1 MWLQN
6 VHLKKQKGSKA
17 HSRAVIQKVAPFHIY
32 IKFAF
37 LIPRSDFTSRAMCN
51 KNSCLNNLNPQIRR
65 VTSTLE
71 ERVQRSQEQRA
82 GASKFS
88 TTSSMLKLVFAVKE
102 AHVLVCFFFAGSS
115 RAPTSAPAGSRSSW
129 PWTCAKRS
137 TSTAWSTT
145 PTASKTPPLLLPASS
160 GKDSLSTW
168 RKVCIRSSE
177 GQLHPASPNH
187 NAAGPC
193 WKFISNAR
201 VQV

>member
-6 VHLKKQKGSKA
+6 VHLKKQEGSEA

-88 TTSSMLKLVFAVKE
+88 TSFMLKLVFAVKE
-102 AHVLVCFFFAGSS
+102 AHVLVCFVFFCRIQSGSY
-115 RAPTSAPAGSRSSW
+115 
-129 PWTCAKRS
+129 
-137 TSTAWSTT
+137 
-145 PTASKTPPLLLPASS
+145 
-160 GKDSLSTW
+160 LSTGW
-168 RKVCIRSSE
+168 FTLILAMDMCKEIHVYGMINDTYC
-177 GQLHPASPNH
+177 
-187 NAAGPC
+187 
-193 WKFISNAR
+193 K
-201 VQV
+201 

>member
-6 VHLKKQKGSKA
+6 VHLKKQEGSEA

-71 ERVQRSQEQRA
+71 ERVHRSQEQRA

-88 TTSSMLKLVFAVKE
+88 TSFMLNLVFAVKE
-102 AHVLVCFFFAGSS
+102 AHVLVCFFFFAGSS

-145 PTASKTPPLLLPASS
+145 PTASKTPPSLLPA
-160 GKDSLSTW
+160 W

-177 GQLHPASPNH
+177 GQLHPTSPNH

-193 WKFISNAR
+193 WKFISNAQ